1 MDLYLMFH
9 SVLMHV
15 AAALV
20 VLVYIPLSMPVK
32 LFLWAFVKPLRKES
46 LRGKVVLITGASS
59 GIGEELA
66 YQYAA
71 QGACLALVARRKK
84 ALEGVAAAALE
95 RGSPDV
101 LVLPADVSDADQS
114 RRAVEE
120 TVAHFGKLNHLVAN
134 AGIWSSCSFD
144 EVTNITA
151 FTKMMDVNFW
161 GSVYP
166 TYYAL
171 PHLKASKGKLVVS
184 CSAAGTVATSRMS
197 FYNATKA
204 AQLRFY
210 ETLRAELGSEVGITV
225 LTPGYV
231 ESEITKGKGIQSG
244 GDVAVNEEARDEQ
257 IGVFPVGRVAE
268 LGEVAMDGIRAG
280 DWYVTWPSLFRPLQL
295 VACLAPGVLDWACR
309 ALYGTRK
316 GARPPLGKRIME
328 ATGMKRLFPEA
339 LRRNP
344 AIKTEDEE
352 YCDGE
357 EGYGAA
363 DDAAAAYLLQCRK
376 GL

>member
-1 MDLYLMFH
+1 MLLLQRF
-9 SVLMHV
+9 
-15 AAALV
+15 
-20 VLVYIPLSMPVK
+20 
-32 LFLWAFVKPLRKES
+32 S
-46 LRGKVVLITGASS
+46 LQINAVRSDG
-59 GIGEELA
+59 
-66 YQYAA
+66 
-71 QGACLALVARRKK
+71 VAR
-84 ALEGVAAAALE
+84 V
-95 RGSPDV
+95 
-101 LVLPADVSDADQS
+101 Q
-114 RRAVEE
+114 
-120 TVAHFGKLNHLVAN
+120 
-134 AGIWSSCSFD
+134 
-144 EVTNITA
+144 
-151 FTKMMDVNFW
+151 
-161 GSVYP
+161 
-166 TYYAL
+166 
-171 PHLKASKGKLVVS
+171 
-184 CSAAGTVATSRMS
+184 
-197 FYNATKA
+197 
-204 AQLRFY
+204 
-210 ETLRAELGSEVGITV
+210 
-225 LTPGYV
+225 
-231 ESEITKGKGIQSG
+231 
-244 GDVAVNEEARDEQ
+244 EQ

-376 GL
+376 GLRAAHTYIRCIFSLSDSIL

>member
-15 AAALV
+15 GAALV
-20 VLVYIPLSMPVK
+20 VLVYIPLSIPVK
-32 LFLWAFVKPLRKES
+32 LFMWALVKPVRRED

-84 ALEGVAAAALE
+84 ALDGVAAAAQE

-144 EVTNITA
+144 EVTNIAA

-171 PHLKASKGKLVVS
+171 PHLKASRGKLVVS
-184 CSAAGTVATSRMS
+184 SSVAGNVATSRMS

-210 ETLRAELGSEVGITV
+210 ETLRAELGSTVGVTI
-225 LTPGYV
+225 LTPGFV
-231 ESEITKGKGIQSG
+231 ESEMTKGKGIQSDG
-244 GDVAVNEEARDEQ
+244 TVAVNEEAIDAQ
-257 IGVFPVGRVAE
+257 VGVFPVGRVEE
-268 LGEVAMDGIRAG
+268 LCEVALDGVRSG
-280 DWYVTWPSLFRPLQL
+280 DWYITWPSLFRPLQL
-295 VACLAPGVLDWACR
+295 MVCLAPEVLHWWCHAM
-309 ALYGTRK
+309 YGTKRK
-316 GARPPLGKRIME
+316 GGQPLGKRILD
-328 ATGMKRLFPEA
+328 ATGAKRLLPEA
-339 LRRNP
+339 LRRSP
-344 AIKTEDEE
+344 AIKTDDED
-352 YCDGE
+352 
-357 EGYGAA
+357 
-363 DDAAAAYLLQCRK
+363 
-376 GL
+376 

>member
-1 MDLYLMFH
+1 MSRHRSCVTILAIH
-9 SVLMHV
+9 VVVLNV
-15 AAALV
+15 TALV
-20 VLVYIPLSMPVK
+20 IVQ
-32 LFLWAFVKPLRKES
+32 
-46 LRGKVVLITGASS
+46 
-59 GIGEELA
+59 ELA

-71 QGACLALVARRKK
+71 RSACLALVARRKK
-84 ALEGVAAAALE
+84 ALEGVAAAAARE
-95 RGSPDV
+95 SGSPDV
-101 LVLPADVSDADQS
+101 LVLPAD
-114 RRAVEE
+114 
-120 TVAHFGKLNHLVAN
+120 
-134 AGIWSSCSFD
+134 
-144 EVTNITA
+144 
-151 FTKMMDVNFW
+151 DVNFW

-171 PHLKASKGKLVVS
+171 PHLKASRGKLV
-184 CSAAGTVATSRMS
+184 
-197 FYNATKA
+197 ATKA

-210 ETLRAELGSEVGITV
+210 ETLRAELGSEVSFTI

-231 ESEITKGKGIQSG
+231 ESEITKGKGIQSS
-244 GDVAVNEEARDEQ
+244 GDVAVNEETRDEQ

-295 VACLAPGVLDWACR
+295 VACVAPEVLDWACR
-309 ALYGTRK
+309 AIYGTRK
-316 GARPPLGKRIME
+316 GGRPPLGKRIME

-357 EGYGAA
+357 EGNGAA
-363 DDAAAAYLLQCRK
+363 NDAAAAYLLQCRK

>member
-1 MDLYLMFH
+1 MDVYLMFH
-9 SVLMHV
+9 SAVMHV
-15 AAALV
+15 GAALV
-20 VLVYIPLSMPVK
+20 VLVYIPLSAAVK
-32 LFLWAFVKPLRKES
+32 LLVWALVKPLRRED

-84 ALEGVAAAALE
+84 ALDGVAAAARG

-134 AGIWSSCSFD
+134 AGVWSSCSFD

-171 PHLKASKGKLVVS
+171 PHLKASRGKLVVS
-184 CSAAGTVATSRMS
+184 SSAAGTVATSRMS
-197 FYNATKA
+197 FYNASKA

-210 ETLRAELGSEVGITV
+210 ETLRTELGSEVSVTI

-231 ESEITKGKGIQSG
+231 ESEMTKGKAIQSG
-244 GDVAVNEEARDEQ
+244 GELAVNEEARDAQ
-257 IGVFPVGRVAE
+257 IGVFPVGRVEE

-280 DWYVTWPSLFRPLQL
+280 DWYITWPSLFRPLQL
-295 VACLAPGVLDWACR
+295 IACLAPEVLHRACR
-309 ALYGTRK
+309 LLYSTGGK
-316 GARPPLGKRIME
+316 GGQPLGKRIME
-328 ATGMKRLFPEA
+328 ATGAKRLFPEA
-339 LRRNP
+339 LRRSP
-344 AIKTEDEE
+344 AIKTDEE
-352 YCDGE
+352 E
-357 EGYGAA
+357 EEEEYDDSGAR
-363 DDAAAAYLLQCRK
+363 DVTTVNVLHCRK
-376 GL
+376 GS

>member
-20 VLVYIPLSMPVK
+20 VLVYIPLSIPVK
-32 LFLWAFVKPLRKES
+32 LFLWAFVKPLRKEN
-46 LRGKVVLITGASS
+46 LRGKAVLITGASS

-84 ALEGVAAAALE
+84 ALEGVAAAARE

-114 RRAVEE
+114 RRTVEE

-171 PHLKASKGKLVVS
+171 PHLKASRGKLVVS
-184 CSAAGTVATSRMS
+184 SSAAGTVATSRMS

-210 ETLRAELGSEVGITV
+210 ETLRAELGSEVGVTV

-231 ESEITKGKGIQSG
+231 ESEITKGKGIQSSG
-244 GDVAVNEEARDEQ
+244 NVAVNEEARDEQ

-268 LGEVAMDGIRAG
+268 LGEVALDGIRAG

-295 VACLAPGVLDWACR
+295 IGCLAPEVMHWVCR
-309 ALYGTRK
+309 AMYSTRK
-316 GARPPLGKRIME
+316 GGQPLGKRVME
-328 ATGMKRLFPEA
+328 ATGVKRLFPEA

-344 AIKTEDEE
+344 AIKTEDDEE
-352 YCDGE
+352 ERDGK
-357 EGYGAA
+357 GNGAA
-363 DDAAAAYLLQCRK
+363 KDAAAANVLQCSE
-376 GL
+376 GS

>member
-1 MDLYLMFH
+1 
-9 SVLMHV
+9 
-15 AAALV
+15 
-20 VLVYIPLSMPVK
+20 MPPK
-32 LFLWAFVKPLRKES
+32 GNML
-46 LRGKVVLITGASS
+46 GK
-59 GIGEELA
+59 
-66 YQYAA
+66 
-71 QGACLALVARRKK
+71 
-84 ALEGVAAAALE
+84 
-95 RGSPDV
+95 
-101 LVLPADVSDADQS
+101 
-114 RRAVEE
+114 
-120 TVAHFGKLNHLVAN
+120 N
-134 AGIWSSCSFD
+134 
-144 EVTNITA
+144 
-151 FTKMMDVNFW
+151 DVNFW

-184 CSAAGTVATSRMS
+184 CSAAGTVGTSRMS

-268 LGEVAMDGIRAG
+268 LGEGGHGRHPGPATAG
-280 DWYVTWPSLFRPLQL
+280 SLPR
-295 VACLAPGVLDWACR
+295 PGVLDWACR

-376 GL
+376 GLRAAHTYIRCIFSLSDSIL